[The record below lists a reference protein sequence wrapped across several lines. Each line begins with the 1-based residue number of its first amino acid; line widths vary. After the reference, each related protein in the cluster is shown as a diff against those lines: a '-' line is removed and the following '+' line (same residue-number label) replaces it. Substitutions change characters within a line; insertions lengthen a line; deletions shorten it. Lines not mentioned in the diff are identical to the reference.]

1 MLLERR
7 CPERL
12 SVMADKNNA
21 LQIIFN
27 GNFKEGFEEL
37 AEAFEAEGSDENL
50 ISVLRETFFAPNL
63 EQLVQNFNNNSK
75 QLQEY
80 PFIFEKRFVEP
91 EQNRYVL
98 FPLDESLY
106 YVYDKHEKKLFPI
119 EVNSDRETKYF
130 FKDLDDP
137 LLVENEFNE
146 FNLKF
151 LDDNVRD
158 SRDFAGDNHIYLW
171 YENTDMFSLL
181 LYYCDLKLLLEDRKF
196 VFLIGKGREK
206 YPINFKSEFGI
217 DYSGMV
223 SQNIRL
229 EEVKRFC
236 LWYKHAYSGSA
247 LCRGIL
253 SEESYIQFISGFNF
267 DTYSTVD
274 GKPLYIDPEFK
285 EIMSNPEYVFTQ
297 EKLLEI
303 IESEKFHIAV
313 DNLKDYMQWL
323 KTHYAFQNEF
333 TVKELFCG
341 YFLFQ
346 YEKRKINPR
355 IVPMLLFDPHMWD
368 TSIYNNITVSFPY
381 FKVLTCVREPVQCF
395 GRSYIYGL
403 AGWNEFQTKYL
414 LAMDYCHTQFMN
426 SLMLTR
432 YYGFRFEDL
441 KNKPENMC
449 REICKELNVPFESNM
464 LEVEAPMKDKETGE
478 VIKGF
483 DKKSLHRDVSGVLSE
498 FDQLRLKIFYDPILR
513 YYGYPTF
520 PFEEHP
526 LSEDIVR
533 KLFSYPFRFEYAN
546 LKLFKNAPS
555 PNVFHE
561 WIQEVI
567 QKYWK
572 QSFTVPKLILPTE

>member
-1 MLLERR
+1 
-7 CPERL
+7 
-12 SVMADKNNA
+12 MADKNYA
-21 LQIIFN
+21 IKKILSGKFE
-27 GNFKEGFEEL
+27 EGFAEL
-37 AEAFEAEGSDENL
+37 AEAFENDSPDETL
-50 ISVLRETFFAPNL
+50 IKKLREVFLEPNL
-63 EQLVQNFNNNSK
+63 EQINQNFLKNTELLK
-75 QLQEY
+75 DY
-80 PFIFEKRFVEP
+80 PYIFTRSYTQP
-91 EQNRYVL
+91 EQNRYIL
-98 FPLDESLY
+98 FPLGENLY
-106 YVYDKHEKKLFPI
+106 YAYDKQEKRLFPM

-137 LLVENEFNE
+137 LLAENEFNE

-171 YENTDMFSLL
+171 YENADMFSLL
-181 LYYCDLKLLLEDRKF
+181 LYYSDLKPLLEHKKF
-196 VFLIGKGREK
+196 VFLIGDEREK
-206 YPINFKSEFGI
+206 YPIDFKSEFGV
-217 DYSGMV
+217 DYGGMTP
-223 SQNIRL
+223 QKIRI

-236 LWYKHAYSGSA
+236 LWYKHAYSGST
-247 LCRGIL
+247 LCTGIL
-253 SEESYIQFISGFNF
+253 KEESYIQYISGYHF

-274 GKPLYIDPEFK
+274 GKPLYFDPEFK
-285 EIMSNPEYVFTQ
+285 KIMSNPEYVFTK
-297 EKLLEI
+297 ETLLEI
-303 IESEKFHIAV
+303 TESEKFHIAV
-313 DNLKDYMQWL
+313 DDLKDYIQWL
-323 KTHYAFQNEF
+323 KKHYTLQNEF

-355 IVPMLLFDPHMWD
+355 IVPMLFFDPHMWD

-381 FKVLTCVREPVQCF
+381 FKVLTCVREPIQCF

-403 AGWNEFQTKYL
+403 VGWNEFQTKYL

-426 SLMLTR
+426 SLMLTK

-441 KNKPENMC
+441 KNKPEGMC
-449 REICKELNVPFESNM
+449 REVCKKLNVPYESDM
-464 LEVEAPMKDKETGE
+464 LEAEAPMKDKATGE

-483 DKKSLHRDVSGVLSE
+483 DKKALHRDVSTVLSE

-526 LSEDIVR
+526 LSDDIIR
-533 KLFSYPFRFEYAN
+533 DLFSYPFRFEYIN
-546 LKLFKNAPS
+546 TKLFNNAPS
-555 PNVFHE
+555 PNLYHQ
-561 WIQEVI
+561 WIQEVL

-572 QSFTVPKLILPTE
+572 KSFVSPKLILPME